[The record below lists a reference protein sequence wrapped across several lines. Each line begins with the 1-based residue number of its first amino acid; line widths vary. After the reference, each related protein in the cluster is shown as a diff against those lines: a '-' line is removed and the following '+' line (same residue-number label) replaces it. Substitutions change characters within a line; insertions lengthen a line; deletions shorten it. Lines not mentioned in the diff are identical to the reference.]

1 MCVALLSGGSNRYKD
16 HITEEPAKYVLLPIL
31 QIRRENAR
39 FNTSIYC
46 ARLLLIFTCSSV
58 IYSYSKFSF
67 NPIFLNFKNSL
78 HLKSSDIFLSHP
90 DFLALFP
97 CPSLL
102 ALSSVEQLSPRSCSH
117 SLQEP
122 QERLLGAHPQCV
134 NVSRFLDGFPAASV
148 CRLVSMKSG
157 PTLNVWTSY
166 PRRRN
171 AEISPTVSVVFPT
184 PLCVPATTKAELF
197 CFMITL
203 PCLIYRKVFIMIET
217 IE

>member
-1 MCVALLSGGSNRYKD
+1 MCVALLSGGSNRYKG
-16 HITEEPAKYVLLPIL
+16 HITEEPAMSFSPYFKYSGKPP
-31 QIRRENAR
+31 A
-39 FNTSIYC
+39 SIYY

-97 CPSLL
+97 RPSLL
-102 ALSSVEQLSPRSCSH
+102 ALPSVEQLSPHSCSH

-171 AEISPTVSVVFPT
+171 VEISPIVSVVFG
-184 PLCVPATTKAELF
+184 LSHATVRSCNYESRTFLF
-197 CFMITL
+197 HAYLTL
-203 PCLIYRKVFIMIET
+203 SYRKAFIMIKKR
-217 IE
+217 